1 MGYAETVSFLSAR
14 HQSFIKQM
22 HSRAL
27 ITILSPM
34 KGIDEKTR
42 RHFVNKKIQKTE
54 FIYYTQTAAYK

>member
-42 RHFVNKKIQKTE
+42 RHFVN
-54 FIYYTQTAAYK
+54 